1 MPGPLPLAG
10 IRVLDFG
17 QYIAGPAAAMMLADQ
32 GAAVTRID
40 PPGGPRWAS
49 PAAQMLNRRKT
60 CIALDLKTPADLAT
74 ARRLIAESD
83 VLIENFRPGVMARLG
98 LGPREARVLN
108 PRLIYLSLPGFASTD
123 AEYAGVQAWE
133 AVIAAASG
141 QFTDMGLNRV
151 LMGINPSFSPLTLA
165 SAYGAALGAMSAV
178 LALYGREKTGLGDH
192 IEVPLAS
199 ALMEG
204 LAYNSMQVEPY
215 PERYG
220 SPREREIARRRAAG
234 EKMDMPYEA
243 LQEFLDP
250 FYRSYVCAD
259 GRPFYVVTASH
270 NIHCRKAL
278 QILGLLD
285 EFRAAGLPELEDW
298 YLSTRDWPE
307 GVDCALGL
315 YPLPR
320 HWAKQVSAR
329 MAEKFRE
336 KASFDWEVIF
346 GEAGIPAA
354 AHRTTAE
361 WLKSAHPIA
370 AGLLIAVDD
379 PVHGPMR
386 QAGSVAWLK
395 GAADF
400 AATADAPEVG
410 IVPVGIMP
418 VAAPPESGSQPA
430 AAAPAGWLAGLRVLD
445 LTNVIAGPTVA
456 ATLARFGAEVVK
468 LDAVRPTF
476 DPWTTVV
483 FGMQSNKGKDSLLA
497 DLKTPAGREILH
509 KLLGWADVVT
519 INAVDRQLP
528 AIGLTPEDIAAV
540 NPKVILCHLDA
551 FGGPRTGPRSDY
563 PGYDDLVQAST
574 GVMARFGGSLQTP
587 EEHAHVGTIDVLAGF
602 CAALATAIALF
613 QRRRTGRADVAR
625 ASLAAAGQLIQIPFM
640 YDFAG
645 RPPHDEPSGRTVK
658 GVDAFYRCYQAA
670 DGWIFLAA
678 RGAGIARLNGISEL
692 QPVGTV
698 PTAEQEAFLAG
709 VIATKPADYWLTA
722 LRRIDVGATR
732 LGAMAE
738 LRSAHRMP
746 SQQGVD
752 LKGSSYQFIRQPDH
766 PSGHT
771 VELFA
776 PCAIRPAEAPITV
789 TRPAEKYGGSTR
801 AVLGK
806 LGYTVGEID
815 ALLRARTVAESWSRQ
830 YLPD

>member
-1 MPGPLPLAG
+1 MTGALPLAG

-17 QYIAGPAAAMMLADQ
+17 QYIAGPAAAMMLGDQ

-40 PPGGPRWAS
+40 PPGGLRWAS
-49 PAAQMLNRRKT
+49 PAARMLNRRKT
-60 CIALDLKTPADLAT
+60 CLTLDLKSPADLAT

-98 LGPREARVLN
+98 LGPREARALN

-123 AEYAGVQAWE
+123 AEYVGVQAWE

-178 LALYGREKTGLGDH
+178 LALYGREATGLGDH

-250 FYRSYVCAD
+250 FYRSYICAD

-270 NIHCRKAL
+270 NVHCKKAL
-278 QILGLLD
+278 QVLGLLD
-285 EFRAAGLPELEDW
+285 EFREAGIPELDDW
-298 YLSTRDWPE
+298 YLSTHDWPKD
-307 GVDCALGL
+307 VDCALGL

-329 MAEKFRE
+329 MAEKVRE
-336 KASFDWEVIF
+336 KSSFDWEVIF

-361 WLKSAHPIA
+361 WLQSAHPIA
-370 AGLLIAVDD
+370 AGLLIEVDD
-379 PVHGPMR
+379 PVHGCMR

-395 GAADF
+395 GAAEF
-400 AATADAPEVG
+400 AASDDAPKVG
-410 IVPVGIMP
+410 T
-418 VAAPPESGSQPA
+418 APPTEKVSPPA
-430 AAAPAGWLAGLRVLD
+430 AAAPAQAGWLAGLRVLD

-456 ATLARFGAEVVK
+456 ATLARFGAEVIK

-483 FGMQSNKGKDSLLA
+483 FGMQSNKGKDSVLA
-497 DLKTPAGREILH
+497 DLKTAQGQEILR
-509 KLLGWADVVT
+509 KLLAWADVVT
-519 INAVDRQLP
+519 INALDRQLP
-528 AIGLTPEDIAAV
+528 AIGLTPEAIAAV
-540 NPKVILCHLDA
+540 NPKVILCQLDA
-551 FGGPRTGPRSDY
+551 FGGPRPGPRSDY

-602 CAALATAIALF
+602 CATLATAIALF
-613 QRRRTGRADVAR
+613 QRRRTGKADVAR

-645 RPPHDEPSGRTVK
+645 RPPHDEPSGRAVK

-678 RGAGIARLNGISEL
+678 LGPGIARLNGISEL
-692 QPVGTV
+692 QPVATL
-698 PTAEQEAFLAG
+698 PPAEQEAFLAG
-709 VIATKPADYWLTA
+709 VIATKPADYWVTA
-722 LRRIDVGATR
+722 LRRVDVGAAR

-738 LRSAHRMP
+738 LRQAHRMP

-752 LKGSSYQFIRQPDH
+752 LKGSSYQFIHQPDH
-766 PSGHT
+766 PSGHA

-776 PCAIRPAEAPITV
+776 PCAIRPEAAPIVITK
-789 TRPAEKYGGSTR
+789 PAEKYGASTR
-801 AVLGK
+801 KILGR
-806 LGYTVGEID
+806 LGYGAADID
-815 ALLRARTVAESWSRQ
+815 ALLRAQTVAESWSRQ